1 MSTEVNKR
9 IVVEFFS
16 HFATND
22 VDAVLEAMSDDA
34 TWWIAGKRTDLPT
47 AGQHSKAGIARIL
60 RRMAEEIPNGLRM
73 TIKGTLAEG
82 DKVALELESRG
93 ELRNGRVYNNEY
105 HTIVTVRDEKVCE
118 VREYLD
124 TQHVLATWFTP

>member
-1 MSTEVNKR
+1 MSTEANKT
-9 IVVEFFS
+9 IVAAFFS

-22 VDAVLEAMSDDA
+22 IDAVLDTMSDDA

-47 AGQHSKAGIARIL
+47 AGQHSKASIARIF
-60 RRMAEEIPNGLRM
+60 RRMAEEIPNGLHM
-73 TIKGTLAEG
+73 TIKGALAEG
-82 DKVALELESRG
+82 DKVALEMESRG

-105 HTIVTVRDEKVCE
+105 HTILTIRGGKVCD